1 MIESSI
7 FMTKSSDDEAKALQ
21 RDVQRLLGRCML
33 RLQQYERQIK
43 TIVANQEFS
52 GAVHDLE
59 AVRAARV
66 DGAARKTLGALV
78 GEFLGSFKLSGDTVT
93 SPEAAADP
101 PDGGATV
108 SFRMGWSLQEDDLE
122 RVKAELKELV
132 QLRNNLVHHFI
143 DQHDL
148 WSVDGCH
155 RAQAALIADYDRIDQ
170 CYGRLEDCATEMDQM
185 LHYAAESAQT
195 ETFRDLVIHG
205 IAPDGTV
212 DWPTC
217 SLVRG
222 FREAARALAVAGDE
236 WVSVAHAA
244 RWLVTKYPDQTP
256 ERFGCKTW
264 QQALHESRLFDLRH
278 ARKDE
283 PGVICF
289 KERANLRKKDAS
301 ERIWEVD
308 GKGVLIKPH

>member
-1 MIESSI
+1 
-7 FMTKSSDDEAKALQ
+7 MTKSSDDEAKALQ

-43 TIVANQEFS
+43 AIVATQEFS
-52 GAVHDLE
+52 GALRDLE

-66 DGAARKTLGALV
+66 DAATRKTLGTLV
-78 GEFLGSFKLSGDTVT
+78 GEFLGSFKLSGDTVA
-93 SPEAAADP
+93 SPKVAADP
-101 PDGGATV
+101 PDGVATF
-108 SFRMGWSLQEDDLE
+108 SFRIGCGLQEHDLE
-122 RVKAELKELV
+122 RVKAELTELV
-132 QLRNNLVHHFI
+132 NLRNNLVHCFI

-148 WSVDGCH
+148 WSVDGCQ

-170 CYGRLEDCATEMDQM
+170 CYGRLRDWAAEMDQARQS
-185 LHYAAESAQT
+185 AAEHIQSDT
-195 ETFRDLVIHG
+195 VRNLVIHG

-212 DWPTC
+212 DWPAS
-217 SLVRG
+217 SLVIG
-222 FREAARALAVAGDE
+222 FREAARALALAGDE
-236 WVSVAHAA
+236 WVSVADAGK
-244 RWLVTKYPDQTP
+244 WLVAKYPDQTP
-256 ERFGCKTW
+256 ERFNCKTW

-289 KERANLRKKDAS
+289 KERANPGKQDAA

-308 GKGVLIKPH
+308 GKGTLIQPH